1 MKACI
6 LIIEDCDI
14 NDLKELINTLENKTL
29 KDEEIEI
36 LKDEEIE
43 REEIKTINQE
53 NPKAKKTKTSNNK
66 KRKYV
71 IEGLDF

>member
-29 KDEEIEI
+29 KDGEVEY
-36 LKDEEIE
+36 
-43 REEIKTINQE
+43 EEIKTINQE
-53 NPKAKKTKTSNNK
+53 KPKAKKTKTSNNK

>member
-29 KDEEIEI
+29 KDGEVEY
-36 LKDEEIE
+36 
-43 REEIKTINQE
+43 EEIKTINQE
-53 NPKAKKTKTSNNK
+53 KPKTKKTKTSNNK

>member
-29 KDEEIEI
+29 KDGEVEY
-36 LKDEEIE
+36 
-43 REEIKTINQE
+43 EEIKTINQE
-53 NPKAKKTKTSNNK
+53 KPKNEKTKTSNNK
-66 KRKYV
+66 KRKYI

>member
-29 KDEEIEI
+29 KDGEVEY
-36 LKDEEIE
+36 
-43 REEIKTINQE
+43 EEIKTINQE
-53 NPKAKKTKTSNNK
+53 KPKIEKTKTSNNK

>member
-29 KDEEIEI
+29 KDGEVEY
-36 LKDEEIE
+36 
-43 REEIKTINQE
+43 EEIKTINQE
-53 NPKAKKTKTSNNK
+53 KPKTKKTKTSNNK
-66 KRKYV
+66 KRNYI

>member
-1 MKACI
+1 MKTCI

-29 KDEEIEI
+29 KDGEVEY
-36 LKDEEIE
+36 
-43 REEIKTINQE
+43 EEIKTINQE
-53 NPKAKKTKTSNNK
+53 KPKAKKTKTSNNK

>member
-29 KDEEIEI
+29 KDGEVEY
-36 LKDEEIE
+36 
-43 REEIKTINQE
+43 EEIKTINQE
-53 NPKAKKTKTSNNK
+53 KPNNEKTKTSNNK

>member
-29 KDEEIEI
+29 KDGEVEY
-36 LKDEEIE
+36 
-43 REEIKTINQE
+43 EEIKTINQE
-53 NPKAKKTKTSNNK
+53 KPKAKKTKTSNNK

-71 IEGLDF
+71 IEDLDF

>member
-6 LIIEDCDI
+6 LIIEDCNI

-29 KDEEIEI
+29 KDGEVEY
-36 LKDEEIE
+36 
-43 REEIKTINQE
+43 EEIKTINQE
-53 NPKAKKTKTSNNK
+53 KPKIEKTKTSNNK

>member
-29 KDEEIEI
+29 KDGEVEY
-36 LKDEEIE
+36 
-43 REEIKTINQE
+43 EEIKTINQE
-53 NPKAKKTKTSNNK
+53 KPKNEKTKTSNNK

>member
-1 MKACI
+1 MKTCI
-6 LIIEDCDI
+6 LIIEDCDV

-29 KDEEIEI
+29 KDGEVEY
-36 LKDEEIE
+36 
-43 REEIKTINQE
+43 EEIKTINQE
-53 NPKAKKTKTSNNK
+53 KPKNEKTKTSNNK